1 MLLVARVLGGDADSG
16 LSGNSDGVDDGKNGK
31 AMMVTVVLKVAVA
44 IARTATVP
52 IVALPTVPIAKPT
65 ANALMAR
72 DGEDVGS
79 VVEEKGWTRR
89 HGGAEATAE
98 LAADA
103 VDDTIGGTACAVG
116 GDTLGIGA
124 GSSAE
129 QSTWTVQ
136 LRVELGDV
144 PGHVADGA
152 AVDNAAD
159 TAITTADR
167 RVPTGVAAG
176 SQVDSADPAG
186 AATQARRPCCR

>member
-31 AMMVTVVLKVAVA
+31 AMMVTVVLEVAVA
-44 IARTATVP
+44 ITRTATVP

-103 VDDTIGGTACAVG
+103 VDDTIGG
-116 GDTLGIGA
+116 
-124 GSSAE
+124 
-129 QSTWTVQ
+129 Q
-136 LRVELGDV
+136 LAHWALYAR
-144 PGHVADGA
+144 H
-152 AVDNAAD
+152 
-159 TAITTADR
+159 R
-167 RVPTGVAAG
+167 RGWQR
-176 SQVDSADPAG
+176 S
-186 AATQARRPCCR
+186 